1 MSGGTKTTPSKVS
14 GDTPYLEQ
22 TAGAGWGRTF
32 ELSRKK
38 LTIGRT
44 TDNEIVLDSTSVSR
58 VHAVLKQTA
67 KGWFIEDNISKNG
80 IWVNGIAIKKALLR
94 PGDVVQIG
102 EFVFRYCDPRVPAPM
117 SHPEEV
123 SRAGIPSQKTEVIS
137 TDTWNVGAESTPQK
151 PPIEAPQSPQA
162 PTSVSQ
168 SQPSQPLAPAPTT
181 TPQPPASQSQSPQ
194 PQMAA
199 YVPPPPSQGRPRV
212 HPPVQPIHLASFGK
226 NHQEKLYLAIGLLGG
241 LLVGTLLYMRM
252 QKPSNPAPVVKNRTS
267 DIESPRNP
275 QDAFREI
282 ADTALPPEEF
292 EDGLP
297 QYQRQKAAE
306 QAAPVKTKPR
316 HPEAQAI
323 LQASE
328 EAKKPKIRPEELQ
341 LGVRSKK
348 NRVASKDIGIYLEE
362 GKAYLKDGDYESAAL
377 AFRFALV
384 IDPNNATAKAGI
396 ASATSKRK
404 HVDEGPVAK
413 AKESKP
419 KPKAEPKV
427 DRQQLEKRAAVIK
440 LLKTALESL
449 KKRRYQEAIVN
460 AEKARQI
467 EIPGETAYLN
477 EAKQIID
484 RSERRQKEEFE
495 PFIDLARE
503 KMAEGDYR
511 GSILLCEEMLRT
523 DPGYA
528 PAKECM
534 ERSTAGLAASVGT
547 KPEGV
552 K

>member
-38 LTIGRT
+38 LSIGRT

-102 EFVFRYCDPRVPAPM
+102 EFVFRYCDPRVPSPM

-137 TDTWNVGAESTPQK
+137 TDAWDVGAESTPQK
-151 PPIEAPQSPQA
+151 PPIEAPPPAPA

-168 SQPSQPLAPAPTT
+168 SHVSQRSAPVPSPTMTQQPPVAQQPSPQMPSYTPPPTT
-181 TPQPPASQSQSPQ
+181 
-194 PQMAA
+194 
-199 YVPPPPSQGRPRV
+199 YGRPRV
-212 HPPVQPIHLASFGK
+212 HPPVRPIHLASFGK

-241 LLVGTLLYMRM
+241 LLVGTLLYMRT
-252 QKPSNPAPVVKNRTS
+252 QKPSNPTPVVKNHTS
-267 DIESPRNP
+267 DIQSPRTS

-282 ADTALPPEEF
+282 ADTTNTPEEL

-306 QAAPVKTKPR
+306 QTPPVKPKPR

-323 LQASE
+323 LQANE

-362 GKAYLKDGDYESAAL
+362 GKAFLKDGDYESAAL

-404 HVDEGPVAK
+404 HIDEGAVAK
-413 AKESKP
+413 AREPKP

-427 DRQQLEKRAAVIK
+427 DKQQPEKRAAVIK

-449 KKRRYQEAIVN
+449 KKRRYQDAIVN

-467 EIPGETAYLN
+467 EIPDETAYLN

-495 PFIDLARE
+495 PFIDLARQ